1 MANSSLAAATHWS
14 RFRMD
19 DSGKM
24 GMKKP
29 AVIAGLVWGGQ
40 ER

>member
-1 MANSSLAAATHWS
+1 
-14 RFRMD
+14 MD
-19 DSGKM
+19 ASGKM

-29 AVIAGLVWGGQ
+29 AVIAGLAWGGQ